1 MSEIDYE
8 KEFERLKDSS
18 FDEILNDQIFADVKE
33 DIEEIMKTVT
43 FEEGMVKEYGHLI
56 RHQKIVFNV
65 WKISC
70 KDNKGY

>member
-43 FEEGMVKEYGHLI
+43 FEEGMVKEYEHLI
-56 RHQKIVFNV
+56 RHQKIMECFLHDCLL
-65 WKISC
+65 S
-70 KDNKGY
+70 

>member
-43 FEEGMVKEYGHLI
+43 FE
-56 RHQKIVFNV
+56 
-65 WKISC
+65 
-70 KDNKGY
+70 